1 MKGELTMNEKWSDK
15 TTFQKVMDII
25 AAIAFLVYLIFEALE
40 RANKVKSTELIT
52 CLAIVI
58 VCVCE
63 AFSYWN
69 QKRILSYV
77 AIAGAIL
84 LLGVVVLLYLL

>member
-1 MKGELTMNEKWSDK
+1 MNEKWSKK

-25 AAIAFLVYLIFEALE
+25 SIIAFLVYLIFEVIE
-40 RANKVKSTELIT
+40 RKGKVESADLISSI
-52 CLAIVI
+52 AIFVI
-58 VCVCE
+58 CICE

-77 AIAGAIL
+77 AIAGAL
-84 LLGVVVLLYLL
+84 LLLAAIVLLNI